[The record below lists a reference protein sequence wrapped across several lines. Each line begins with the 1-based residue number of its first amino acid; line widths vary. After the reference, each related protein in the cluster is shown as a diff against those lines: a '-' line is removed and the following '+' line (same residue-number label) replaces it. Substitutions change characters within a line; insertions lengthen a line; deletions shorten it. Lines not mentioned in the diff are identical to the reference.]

1 MRASGILLPISSLP
15 NSYGIGT
22 FGKEAY
28 AFIDFLKKCHQSYW
42 QILPLGPVAFGDSP
56 YQTYSTF
63 AGDGNYLDL
72 ESLYEDGLLTKDELD
87 SQVVT
92 NTRVDYDELRRNR
105 MPLYKKLTKRFFAN
119 LPPDYD
125 VFYQN
130 NQEWLRTYCTYMALK
145 TYYQGDSFNK
155 WPTSAL
161 KNKLPKTV
169 KAAILE
175 DEKMHAF
182 IQYTFFKQWYKLKAY
197 ANRQGIKIIGDLP
210 IYVAYDS
217 ADVWSNPQNF
227 ELDENYQPLRVAGCP
242 PDAFSKDGQLW
253 GNPLYNYEEMAKDH
267 FSWWIKRFAMALTL
281 FDMVRIDHFR
291 GFESYFAIPYGE
303 KTARN
308 GVWVKAPG
316 LAIFNE
322 LKRVLGSVNLIAE
335 DLGFLTPAV
344 YQLLK
349 QTGFPGMRVLE
360 FAFDGNDNNAYLP
373 HNYLE
378 NTVVYTGTHD
388 NLPLA
393 GWVKTLSNQ
402 ELECCYKF
410 THCLGPKEL
419 PKQIVKMAMG
429 SIANLAITPLQ
440 DYLELD
446 ATARINTPGTV
457 GINWKWRLDGHLLTN
472 ELIEYIRNLT
482 IKYYR

>member
-1 MRASGILLPISSLP
+1 MRASGILLPISSLSNP
-15 NSYGIGT
+15 YGIGS

-28 AFIDFLKKCHQSYW
+28 AFVDFLVKCRQSYW

-72 ESLYEDGLLTKDELD
+72 ESLYDDGLLTKEELEMQEC
-87 SQVVT
+87 SKS
-92 NTRVDYDELRRNR
+92 RVDYDLLREKRL
-105 MPLYKKLTKRFFAN
+105 PLYQILAKR
-119 LPPDYD
+119 
-125 VFYQN
+125 FYQN
-130 NQEWLRTYCTYMALK
+130 IPADYEDFCNKNQDWLPTYCTYMALK
-145 TYYQGDSFNK
+145 SYYKGESFNN
-155 WPTSAL
+155 WPKSAL
-161 KNKLPKTV
+161 KNKLTKTQ
-169 KAAILE
+169 KAAIEE
-175 DEKMHAF
+175 DEKMYAF
-182 IQYTFFKQWYKLKAY
+182 IQYEFFKQWYRLKAY
-197 ANRQGIKIIGDLP
+197 ANLQGIKIIGDLP

-253 GNPLYNYEEMAKDH
+253 GNPLYNYERMAKDH
-267 FSWWIKRFAMALTL
+267 FSWWIKRFAFALMM

-316 LAIFNE
+316 LEIFTE
-322 LKRVLGSVNLIAE
+322 LKRVLGKVNLIAE

-344 YQLLK
+344 HQLLK

-360 FAFDGNDNNAYLP
+360 FAFDGNENNAYLP
-373 HNYLE
+373 HNYIE

-388 NLPLA
+388 NLPLV
-393 GWVKTLSNQ
+393 GWVKTLSRA

-410 THCLGPKEL
+410 THSVKTQEL
-419 PKQIVKMAMG
+419 PKRIIKMAMG
-429 SIANLAITPLQ
+429 SIASLAIIPLQ

-457 GINWKWRLDGHLLTN
+457 GINWKWRLDNSLLT
-472 ELIEYIRNLT
+472 EEVIDYIRNTTL
-482 IKYYR
+482 KYYR